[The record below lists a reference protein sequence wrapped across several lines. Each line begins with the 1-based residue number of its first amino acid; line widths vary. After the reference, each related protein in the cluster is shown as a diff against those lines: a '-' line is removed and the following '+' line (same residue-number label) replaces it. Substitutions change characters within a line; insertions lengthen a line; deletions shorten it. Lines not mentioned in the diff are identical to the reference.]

1 MDRRRVILGLM
12 VSLTVHGLL
21 ILSLRIAVL
30 SSSMLTVREPS
41 VWVDYGEISLCEGP
55 SLNETETA
63 IDLKNL
69 LADPLKEVAP
79 PPSAEP
85 PPFNPLPMPAS
96 PIVSSSSNDTQSSG
110 AINTPSS
117 GTAPPPSMGTN
128 DTPSSSKNAP
138 SSGRTANGA
147 SNPSSAVKKG
157 VPLHG
162 KVKAGKTIIY
172 ILDSSSSMADDD
184 ALSHAKRCLQASL
197 MNLDETTKFQI
208 IAYNS
213 RAFSHSQ
220 EPILCTDRNRQEALA
235 WLEKLTPQGS
245 SHHQS
250 GFESACWRRP
260 DAIFLLTDADDLGPK
275 ELAVLSKIIP
285 EDTYLNVTIFG
296 ESEPRGLLEKLTEP
310 RGGTVR
316 RYSQK

>member
-1 MDRRRVILGLM
+1 
-12 VSLTVHGLL
+12 
-21 ILSLRIAVL
+21 
-30 SSSMLTVREPS
+30 MLTVPEPS
-41 VWVDYGEISLCEGP
+41 VWVDYGEISLCEAP
-55 SLNETETA
+55 SLAETEAA

-69 LADPLKEVAP
+69 PPDPPKEDAP

-96 PIVSSSSNDTQSSG
+96 PAASSSSKDTQSSG
-110 AINTPSS
+110 ATNTPSS
-117 GTAPPPSMGTN
+117 GTPPPPSSGTN
-128 DTPSSSKNAP
+128 ETH

-172 ILDSSSSMADDD
+172 ILDSSSSMAEDD
-184 ALSHAKRCLQASL
+184 ALSHAKRCLQASV

-213 RAFSHSQ
+213 RAFSHTQ
-220 EPILCTDRNRQEALA
+220 EPILCTDRNRQDALK

-250 GFESACWRRP
+250 GFELACWRRP

-275 ELAVLSKIIP
+275 ELALLNKMIP
-285 EDTYLNVTIFG
+285 EDIYLNVTIFG

>member
-1 MDRRRVILGLM
+1 MHRHQIICGLIVSLGL
-12 VSLTVHGLL
+12 HGLL
-21 ILSLRIAVL
+21 IIIFRLTLPQLTVLAVPG
-30 SSSMLTVREPS
+30 SSS
-41 VWVDYGEISLCEGP
+41 VDYGEISLCEASP
-55 SLNETETA
+55 LSKEDQT

-69 LADPLKEVAP
+69 LPDLPKEVA
-79 PPSAEP
+79 
-85 PPFNPLPMPAS
+85 
-96 PIVSSSSNDTQSSG
+96 SSSFIPLSMPTFSADSSSSSNEQSSGSNDTQSS
-110 AINTPSS
+110 SS
-117 GTAPPPSMGTN
+117 NETASSRATN
-128 DTPSSSKNAP
+128 S
-138 SSGRTANGA
+138 A
-147 SNPSSAVKKG
+147 SDLGPAAKKG

-172 ILDSSSSMADDD
+172 ILDSSSSMSEAD
-184 ALSHAKRCLQASL
+184 ALSHAKRCLRASL
-197 MNLDETTKFQI
+197 LNLDETTKFQI

-213 RAFSHSQ
+213 RAFSHTQ
-220 EPILCTDRNRQEALA
+220 EPILCTERNRQDALV

-260 DAIFLLTDADDLGPK
+260 DAIFHLTDADDLGPK
-275 ELAVLSKIIP
+275 ELAILSKIIP